1 MKTYQHCYDQ
11 FSVLGTKLQHADEQ
25 KRKTMDAANSST
37 RKQRSVQKT
46 YDKVLNKNF
55 QKNIPT

>member
-1 MKTYQHCYDQ
+1 
-11 FSVLGTKLQHADEQ
+11 
-25 KRKTMDAANSST
+25 MDAANSST